1 MMESKTQNRKR
12 VHLTDFGSMGS
23 SFIYFLTVCT
33 AHKEPYF
40 LDKRIKKIITDEL
53 EFRRI
58 KGEIKLFFYC
68 IMPDHL
74 HLLLSLG
81 ERYQKNLQNWISA
94 FKRYI
99 SRQTNVSFSVR
110 PLWQKNFYDHI
121 VRTDESVSKIAE
133 YIVNNPVRQ
142 GLVSVWKEYPYSRIV
157 DIIPV

>member
-1 MMESKTQNRKR
+1 
-12 VHLTDFGSMGS
+12 
-23 SFIYFLTVCT
+23 
-33 AHKEPYF
+33 
-40 LDKRIKKIITDEL
+40 
-53 EFRRI
+53 
-58 KGEIKLFFYC
+58 
-68 IMPDHL
+68 MPDHL

-94 FKRYI
+94 FKRYV

-110 PLWQKNFYDHI
+110 SLWQKNFYDHI